1 MASIS
6 HPDRIQVLENS
17 TDRFIKWFPL
27 IPPIDFSH
35 HDSWQDCFWG
45 IYTEQQNRQIEEAY
59 QGAERQVEITVG
71 VRRSS
76 FTKWFRWGAQGGVRL
91 PFLQLPNF
99 EMVERP
105 PYGNI
110 GDLGIVYY
118 WVLIHWVTIV
128 YSCWFNPVVCH
139 YGILQVHLSI
149 YFIVDKIK
157 NYYGIFVVQVTTH
170 NS

>member
-1 MASIS
+1 MSGHVWSAKFDPRIAWHRSRFAVCKAKSSEAPVSSFWFLMASIS

-27 IPPIDFSH
+27 IPPIDFSR

-110 GDLGIVYY
+110 GGFRDSLLLGS
-118 WVLIHWVTIV
+118 
-128 YSCWFNPVVCH
+128 YS
-139 YGILQVHLSI
+139 LS
-149 YFIVDKIK
+149 
-157 NYYGIFVVQVTTH
+157 NY
-170 NS
+170 SL